1 MIDFKTKKFTY
12 LLAVAFSL
20 LLISPLF
27 AQDFTQGY
35 SSDINLPRGS
45 VVGISNDDT
54 NKVELV
60 NSDESES
67 VLGVV
72 VRNND
77 TAVTLTD
84 DRTGVFV
91 ATTGRFQVLVTDL
104 NGDVEPGDFVSISPI
119 EGIAMKTDDNQKF
132 VVGEALEP
140 TNFGDSANIIS
151 QYTVTNPD
159 GSETEVV
166 IGRILVDID
175 VQPNPNA
182 RSTDR
187 APEFLVNFSETIAGK
202 PVSALRIYAAIAV
215 LMVASAVAGSLLY
228 SAVRSSIISI
238 GRNPLSKRSVLAGL
252 SQVVIISVII
262 FMSGLFAVYLILK
275 V

>member
-1 MIDFKTKKFTY
+1 MFKLKTKKYTFALIT
-12 LLAVAFSL
+12 AFSVL
-20 LLISPLF
+20 LFAPLF

-35 SSDINLPRGS
+35 TSDQTLPRGS
-45 VVGISNDDT
+45 VVGISTEDI

-60 NSDESES
+60 NSERSES
-67 VLGVV
+67 VLGIV
-72 VRNND
+72 VRSSD
-77 TAVTLTD
+77 TAVTLTE
-84 DRTGVFV
+84 DRSGVFV

-104 NGDVEPGDFVSISPI
+104 NGDIKPGDFVSVSPI

-132 VVGEALEP
+132 IVGEALEAS
-140 TNFGDSANIIS
+140 NLGDASNVIA

-159 GSETEVV
+159 GSESEVAV
-166 IGRILVDID
+166 GRILVDID
-175 VQPNPNA
+175 VKPNPYA